1 VGQVQAQSKRASPS
15 RANITVAAIV
25 VPAREPALRR
35 HRGSARPSSIA
46 GRPAGAG
53 EAGSNWKVGA
63 EEESKMPLIAI
74 MLSHYWKP
82 LALVVLVAAAL
93 GYRTVLVHERGDAL
107 KKVAR
112 LTAEAVAL
120 RASNQALG
128 ATIDR
133 QNAAVA
139 DIKTRADA
147 AVNAMAADQAAAA
160 REGEAAETK
169 SEQEGRALI
178 AAPID
183 SKSGCEGAIQ
193 WGNAQAAGLSSW

>member
-1 VGQVQAQSKRASPS
+1 
-15 RANITVAAIV
+15 
-25 VPAREPALRR
+25 
-35 HRGSARPSSIA
+35 
-46 GRPAGAG
+46 
-53 EAGSNWKVGA
+53 
-63 EEESKMPLIAI
+63 MPLIAI

-107 KKVAR
+107 KKVAQ

-160 REGEAAETK
+160 REG
-169 SEQEGRALI
+169 
-178 AAPID
+178 
-183 SKSGCEGAIQ
+183 
-193 WGNAQAAGLSSW
+193 